1 MSKNKKIIIA
11 SLLVL
16 CVLFGIVYIKNE
28 PEYIDKALY
37 QSFLDKNL
45 IEKAILNDNEIIFK
59 AAGSKYVI
67 IKEGI
72 DIDELLRKVPIELKK
87 DYDFLFF
94 VFILT
99 ALLAMFFSILYFAR
113 KRTNFI
119 IQSPQN
125 KQNQNAISNLDYSNS
140 IKPVISNISFDD
152 VAGVDDVKLELSEIV
167 DFLKNPKKYK
177 DFGIK
182 MPKGVLMVGPPGVGK
197 TLIAK
202 AVAGEAS
209 VPFFYQSGASFVE
222 IYVGMGAKRVRELFS
237 RAKMMSPS
245 IIFIDEIDA
254 VGKARGEISNV
265 ERDNTLNQLLTQMDG
280 FEDNS
285 GVIVIAATNKI
296 ELMDPAL
303 LRSGRFDRRVFLS
316 LPDFKDRLKILEIY
330 MNDKKHKAD
339 LSVIAK
345 ATVGFS
351 GAALETLV
359 NEAAINALRREAKEV
374 EESDFFAVLN
384 KVLTGKKKILS
395 FSDEEKKIQATY
407 QAAKALCAY
416 YFDVGFDKITL
427 IEDRF
432 KEYEKHIKSKS
443 ELLNKIKVY
452 LAGSCAMRLICN
464 ETYTNSQNDLLRVKE
479 LVNFMLSFDMSD
491 DFSLDEQKKELE
503 KYIESM
509 KDKILK
515 LADLLLEQEKLESA
529 DVAMILNEGM

>member
-1 MSKNKKIIIA
+1 MSKNKKIIFA

-119 IQSPQN
+119 IQAPQN

-330 MNDKKHKAD
+330 MSDKKNNAD
-339 LSVIAK
+339 LTVIAK

-359 NEAAINALRREAKEV
+359 NEAAINALRREASTV

-407 QAAKALCAY
+407 QAAKALSAY

-443 ELLNKIKVY
+443 ELLNKIKVH
-452 LAGSCAMRLICN
+452 LAGSCAMKLICN
-464 ETYTNSQNDLLRVKE
+464 ETYTNSQNDLAKVKE
-479 LVNFMLSFDMSD
+479 LVNFMLSFDMSEN
-491 DFSLDEQKKELE
+491 FSLEEQKKEIE
-503 KYIESM
+503 NYISAM
-509 KDKILK
+509 KDKVIK
-515 LADLLLEQEKLESA
+515 LADLLLEQEKLEST
-529 DVAMILNEGM
+529 DVATVLNEEM

>member
-1 MSKNKKIIIA
+1 MSKNKKIIFA

-16 CVLFGIVYIKNE
+16 CVLFGIVYLKNE

-45 IEKAILNDNEIIFK
+45 IEKAILKDNEIIFK

-359 NEAAINALRREAKEV
+359 NEAAINALRREASTV

-432 KEYEKHIKSKS
+432 KEYEKHIRSKS
-443 ELLNKIKVY
+443 ELLNKIKVH
-452 LAGSCAMRLICN
+452 LAGSCAMKLICN
-464 ETYTNSQNDLLRVKE
+464 ETYTNSQNDLAKVKE
-479 LVNFMLSFDMSD
+479 LVNFMLSFDMSEN
-491 DFSLDEQKKELE
+491 FSLEEQKKEIE
-503 KYIESM
+503 NYISAM
-509 KDKILK
+509 KDKVIK
-515 LADLLLEQEKLESA
+515 LADLLLEQEKLEST
-529 DVAMILNEGM
+529 DVATVLNEEM

>member
-45 IEKAILNDNEIIFK
+45 IEKAILKDNEIIFK

-119 IQSPQN
+119 IQAPQN

-245 IIFIDEIDA
+245 MIFIDEIDA
-254 VGKARGEISNV
+254 VGKAREEISKV

-330 MNDKKHKAD
+330 MSDKKHKAD

-395 FSDEEKKIQATY
+395 FSEEEKKIQATY

-432 KEYEKHIKSKS
+432 KEYEKHIRSKS
-443 ELLNKIKVY
+443 ELLNKIKVH
-452 LAGSCAMRLICN
+452 LAGSCAMKLICN
-464 ETYTNSQNDLLRVKE
+464 ESYTNSQNDLLKVKE
-479 LVNFMLSFDMSD
+479 LVNFMLSFDMSE
-491 DFSLDEQKKELE
+491 DFSIQEQKKELE
-503 KYIESM
+503 KYIETM
-509 KDKILK
+509 KDKVLK
-515 LADLLLEQEKLESA
+515 LADLLLEKEKLESA
-529 DVAMILNEGM
+529 DVAMILNEGI

>member
-45 IEKAILNDNEIIFK
+45 IEKAILKDNEIIFK

-119 IQSPQN
+119 IQAPQN

-330 MNDKKHKAD
+330 MSDKKHKAD

-395 FSDEEKKIQATY
+395 FSEEEKKIQATY

-432 KEYEKHIKSKS
+432 KEYEKHIRSKS
-443 ELLNKIKVY
+443 ELLNKIKVH
-452 LAGSCAMRLICN
+452 LAGSCAMKLICN
-464 ETYTNSQNDLLRVKE
+464 ESYTNSQNDLLKVKE
-479 LVNFMLSFDMSD
+479 LVNFMLSFDMSE
-491 DFSLDEQKKELE
+491 DFSIQEQKKELE
-503 KYIESM
+503 KYIETM
-509 KDKILK
+509 KDKVLK
-515 LADLLLEQEKLESA
+515 LADLLLEKEKLESA
-529 DVAMILNEGM
+529 DVAMILNEGI

>member
-1 MSKNKKIIIA
+1 MSKNKKIIFA

-45 IEKAILNDNEIIFK
+45 IEKAILKDNEIIFK

-87 DYDFLFF
+87 DYDLLFF

-113 KRTNFI
+113 KKSNFI
-119 IQSPQN
+119 IQAPQN

-316 LPDFKDRLKILEIY
+316 LPDLKDRLKILEIY

-359 NEAAINALRREAKEV
+359 NEAAINALRREASEV

-395 FSDEEKKIQATY
+395 FSEEEKKIQATY

-432 KEYEKHIKSKS
+432 KEYEKHIRSKS
-443 ELLNKIKVY
+443 ELLNKIKVH
-452 LAGSCAMRLICN
+452 LAGSCAMKLICN
-464 ETYTNSQNDLLRVKE
+464 ESYTNSQNDLLKVKE
-479 LVNFMLSFDMSD
+479 LVNFMLSFDMSE
-491 DFSLDEQKKELE
+491 DFSIQEQKKELE
-503 KYIESM
+503 KYIETM
-509 KDKILK
+509 KDKVLK
-515 LADLLLEQEKLESA
+515 LADLLLEKEKLESA
-529 DVAMILNEGM
+529 DVAMILNEGI

>member
-395 FSDEEKKIQATY
+395 FSEEEKKIQATY

-479 LVNFMLSFDMSD
+479 LVNFMLNFDMSD

>member
-1 MSKNKKIIIA
+1 MSKNKKIIFA

-45 IEKAILNDNEIIFK
+45 IEKAILKDNEIIFK

-316 LPDFKDRLKILEIY
+316 LPDLKDRLKILEIY

-359 NEAAINALRREAKEV
+359 NEAAINALRREASEV

-395 FSDEEKKIQATY
+395 FSEEEKKIQATY

-443 ELLNKIKVY
+443 ELLNKIKVH

-515 LADLLLEQEKLESA
+515 LADLLLEKEKLESA
-529 DVAMILNEGM
+529 DVAMILNEGI

>member
-1 MSKNKKIIIA
+1 MSKNKKIIFA

-330 MNDKKHKAD
+330 MSDKKHKAD

-359 NEAAINALRREAKEV
+359 NEAAINALRREASEV

-432 KEYEKHIKSKS
+432 KEYEKHIRSKS
-443 ELLNKIKVY
+443 ELLNKIKVH
-452 LAGSCAMRLICN
+452 LAGSCAMKLICN
-464 ETYTNSQNDLLRVKE
+464 ESYTNSQNDLLKVKE
-479 LVNFMLSFDMSD
+479 LVNFMLSFDMSE
-491 DFSLDEQKKELE
+491 DFSIQEQKKELE
-503 KYIESM
+503 KYIETM
-509 KDKILK
+509 KDKVLR
-515 LADLLLEQEKLESA
+515 LADLLLEKEKLESA